1 MLQLRR
7 LFALHIARLIVD
19 TSRRQQGWLALTR
32 GCWLACSSVLRAG
45 TQLRRIVRDGDS
57 WRRVFLARGGLST
70 SVLARTTLLA
80 ALLLASGAGTPLA
93 AGSSVAM
100 PQALLGRAGGSPPPL
115 LLAATL
121 TSLSSPH
128 QTQAALPLS
137 LRFPMFHYQRGYS
150 VQHVNGHGWLCYG
163 WASGMLHCTQRWSR
177 SGGRYVSLNPGWV
190 PSEGVASVVSVH
202 TSVHTSAVSFSPAPA
217 HLSQWAYTGRASYPE
232 PRGTFQGYTWGWCT
246 SGAALLAHDNLRGL
260 GNAAEWARNAAAR
273 GMRVSSMPVAGATA
287 VFQPFVQGA
296 GGGGHVSHVAA
307 VYGNGWF
314 LSEDVNF
321 WWNGGGFGRISFRYA
336 HAGPGVSFIL

>member
-1 MLQLRR
+1 MQLRLR
-7 LFALHIARLIVD
+7 HTVIA
-19 TSRRQQGWLALTR
+19 A
-32 GCWLACSSVLRAG
+32 SVCG
-45 TQLRRIVRDGDS
+45 
-57 WRRVFLARGGLST
+57 
-70 SVLARTTLLA
+70 LLA
-80 ALLLASGAGTPLA
+80 ITAMNGLVTPPA
-93 AGSSVAM
+93 
-100 PQALLGRAGGSPPPL
+100 
-115 LLAATL
+115 
-121 TSLSSPH
+121 
-128 QTQAALPLS
+128 QTAHAQGVTFRYEP
-137 LRFPMFHYQRGYS
+137 GYS
-150 VQHVNGHGWLCYG
+150 VQQGSWLCYG

-177 SGGRYVSLNPGWV
+177 SGVRYVSLNPGWV

-287 VFQPFVQGA
+287 VFQPYVQGA

-307 VYGNGWF
+307 VYSGGWF

-321 WWNGGGFGRISFRYA
+321 WWNGGGFGRVSFRYA